1 MRLLIDFVALQSKVI
16 SQDGKK
22 LRIYKIKHLT
32 LALEKEKIIKMISI
46 ELQPYAQNK

>member
-16 SQDGKK
+16 SQDLKK

-32 LALEKEKIIKMISI
+32 LEKEVYT
-46 ELQPYAQNK
+46 EL